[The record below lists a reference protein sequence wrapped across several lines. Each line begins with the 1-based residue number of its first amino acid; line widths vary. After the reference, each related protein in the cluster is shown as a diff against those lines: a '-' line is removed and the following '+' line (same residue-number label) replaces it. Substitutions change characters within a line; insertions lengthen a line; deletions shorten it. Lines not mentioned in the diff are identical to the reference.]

1 MHEYATIKGTQGVL
15 PKKTLGRIL
24 RVEDDINSLY
34 TLVLDQ
40 ARAYRGTCPGPDDSA
55 KNGPLHGLLMDL
67 VYHRREPKIDGTSS
81 SPPKD
86 ATWEVLEDALHQL
99 KYRFQAMEMFDRYLK
114 FVGIQG
120 PNDQRCH
127 EFDEKRFEHAHWMDD
142 EWKKGWSGARD

>member
-1 MHEYATIKGTQGVL
+1 
-15 PKKTLGRIL
+15 
-24 RVEDDINSLY
+24 
-34 TLVLDQ
+34 
-40 ARAYRGTCPGPDDSA
+40 
-55 KNGPLHGLLMDL
+55 MDL
-67 VYHRREPKIDGTSS
+67 VYHRREPKIDGISS

-99 KYRFQAMEMFDRYLK
+99 QYRFQAMEMADRYLK

-142 EWKKGWSGARD
+142 EWKKGWSWCPGLVLSDRLLCETVPLYFCWS